1 MGKISDLAREL
12 RNHAVDD
19 HTRGCGGR
27 MYSCECGYDLK
38 TERLL
43 RAAAQRIEQLEAF
56 RPGGRTGVI
65 FTRADRFALPRS
77 GDGADLRGGQ
87 ARKNIAAMARTDL
100 AVAGCLRLVWRR
112 QGFASRATDGHVVL
126 WRT

>member
-1 MGKISDLAREL
+1 MDKVSDLAREL

-43 RAAAQRIEQLEAF
+43 RAAAERIEQLEATL
-56 RPGGRTGVI
+56 RDMRK
-65 FTRADRFALPRS
+65 RQALEPRE
-77 GDGADLRGGQ
+77 DEQ
-87 ARKNIAAMARTDL
+87 E
-100 AVAGCLRLVWRR
+100 
-112 QGFASRATDGHVVL
+112 
-126 WRT
+126 

>member
-43 RAAAQRIEQLEAF
+43 RAAAQRIEQLEAS
-56 RPGGRTGVI
+56 
-65 FTRADRFALPRS
+65 DRE
-77 GDGADLRGGQ
+77 DEQ
-87 ARKNIAAMARTDL
+87 E
-100 AVAGCLRLVWRR
+100 
-112 QGFASRATDGHVVL
+112 
-126 WRT
+126 

>member
-43 RAAAQRIEQLEAF
+43 RAAAQRIEQLEAS
-56 RPGGRTGVI
+56 PPVPTGRTNRSDLH
-65 FTRADRFALPRS
+65 TRRS
-77 GDGADLRGGQ
+77 VRV
-87 ARKNIAAMARTDL
+87 AAE
-100 AVAGCLRLVWRR
+100 W
-112 QGFASRATDGHVVL
+112 
-126 WRT
+126 